1 METPYVSRFSPVLR
15 PAMKAKL
22 TYTGIRV
29 KNLEESIEFYTKVLG
44 MKVIE
49 RGEVKEAEG
58 KTAVLVSED
67 GGPRLELNYYRKG
80 SRFDKTYIAG
90 EGLDHLAFQVDDL
103 DQ

>member
-1 METPYVSRFSPVLR
+1 
-15 PAMKAKL
+15 MKAKL

-49 RGEVKEAEG
+49 RGEVKETEG

-67 GGPRLELNYYRKG
+67 GGPRLGTEL
-80 SRFDKTYIAG
+80 
-90 EGLDHLAFQVDDL
+90 LP
-103 DQ
+103 